1 MIMSILNT
9 PIIYEHWKSLTS
21 KLANEWSDAL
31 LTTLQHAESDT
42 LCFGNGKN
50 WKTLLYKISQDFV
63 LISYLSRYKTS
74 WWKRNLS
81 HVCSTNSIS
90 QKQIID
96 VVINIAC
103 IELLFRL
110 PTIDNSVALKC
121 IVRVLE
127 MGRCVIF
134 KNCEV
139 VVI

>member
-1 MIMSILNT
+1 M
-9 PIIYEHWKSLTS
+9 
-21 KLANEWSDAL
+21 
-31 LTTLQHAESDT
+31 
-42 LCFGNGKN
+42 
-50 WKTLLYKISQDFV
+50 
-63 LISYLSRYKTS
+63 
-74 WWKRNLS
+74 
-81 HVCSTNSIS
+81 CSTNSIS

-96 VVINIAC
+96 VVIKINIAC